1 MRVGLRSQGPGG
13 PCSSSIEEERSRY
26 VPLLVTRPIVN
37 NGPGRDYGRPTNTGV
52 KIPATRVPLGFHRM
66 SVHSPRC

>member
-1 MRVGLRSQGPGG
+1 MVARSWKTLFEFHHEATDTLRTAAGEPADCYAMPS
-13 PCSSSIEEERSRY
+13 
-26 VPLLVTRPIVN
+26 
-37 NGPGRDYGRPTNTGV
+37 NGPGRDYGRPNNTGV

>member
-1 MRVGLRSQGPGG
+1 MEQR
-13 PCSSSIEEERSRY
+13 IRY